1 MYEGQEETGRGYG
14 NQMGLGGNL
23 VPEGNVPEGGDI
35 QNNMGSN
42 GLPAQTGSDNS
53 FDKYMANIH
62 DNPKF
67 SEKERQFSQKIDNF
81 IRSKTG
87 KPISAFSGYIFMANK
102 ILLLSTL
109 TEFLFQRFDVITLLL
124 NLVIIANEVGIF
136 SNKHIYKWLIVLIA
150 SLLLD
155 ALVLIDISPAGE
167 TYLESGAGST
177 MLKFGLLLVLANIF
191 LKLFIGIGLWKMA
204 MEFKSSR
211 VKSSVNYDEEK
222 INDGDPNNISGQ
234 NDLND
239 RQGRIFPTTDQNK
252 NDKFQLRG
260 SREEDDE
267 D

>member
-1 MYEGQEETGRGYG
+1 MYEGQEETGRGNG
-14 NQMGLGGNL
+14 NQIGLGGNL

-35 QNNMGSN
+35 MGSN

-155 ALVLIDISPAGE
+155 ALVLIDISPVSKI
-167 TYLESGAGST
+167 LF
-177 MLKFGLLLVLANIF
+177 LFKFF
-191 LKLFIGIGLWKMA
+191 LNRPEKLI
-204 MEFKSSR
+204 
-211 VKSSVNYDEEK
+211 
-222 INDGDPNNISGQ
+222 
-234 NDLND
+234 
-239 RQGRIFPTTDQNK
+239 
-252 NDKFQLRG
+252 
-260 SREEDDE
+260 
-267 D
+267 